1 MGLTE
6 PNATLSQDTTCDGV
20 ENTLMVQPD
29 HRLSPDRNSP
39 STERTSFRSVWGCS
53 RRVLSPRAPRE
64 GLRGV
69 RREVPGTETRSR
81 SMDGPV
87 VPALPCAAKPRQL
100 RRIRSHSRRALLAM
114 AIRHAVAQRALRV
127 IESEATGALPHSV
140 VMFVTMGVDCGGLIG
155 LTLPFE
161 HSDELGLLSCVVAGS
176 RQCRVGSLG
185 GGEWRASSMP
195 WGERLSG

>member
-1 MGLTE
+1 MPLLVKTQRVMGWK
-6 PNATLSQDTTCDGV
+6 TLLWCNQITDCPPIET
-20 ENTLMVQPD
+20 
-29 HRLSPDRNSP
+29 HRQ
-39 STERTSFRSVWGCS
+39 RSARPFARSGAV
-53 RRVLSPRAPRE
+53 RVACCWRAPPRE

-69 RREVPGTETRSR
+69 RRGSSRLKHGHARWTAPGFRRSLARLNPVSWDGSAPTR
-81 SMDGPV
+81 
-87 VPALPCAAKPRQL
+87 AEPCWRWQ
-100 RRIRSHSRRALLAM
+100 SE
-114 AIRHAVAQRALRV
+114 HAVAQRALRV
-127 IESEATGALPHSV
+127 IESEATEALPHSV

-195 WGERLSG
+195 RGERLSG